1 MRIGILTING
11 HYNYGNRLQNFALQ
25 TLLQD
30 LVPNI
35 CIETVWHTQNNY
47 ALHRKLPI
55 FELKNIRRY
64 LFNRHGYRDEFN
76 SNLWM
81 HDYIREYN
89 IKKFSDRYLNIK
101 YDYCVKKDLNDRY
114 DYFIVGSDQVWNP
127 QWLNS
132 NDVFLEFASPN
143 KRIAYAASVG
153 VSEIPKGKEAFFKKG
168 FDGMAHISVREHA
181 GAEIINELTG
191 KQVPV
196 VLDPTLTL
204 TGEQWAEIIQRPAWY
219 KDEKYIMVFFLS
231 KLPDLVRTEIE
242 RIAKENDL
250 EIIDLMDKS
259 KIDYYTSSPEEF
271 LYLIKNA
278 SLVYTDS
285 FHCTVFSILYKTA
298 FVNCSRENMGMNMDS
313 RMDTLLGMFG
323 FENRKAEKSK
333 GYTIHNPLDMN
344 WKDVEKVLEPERLKA
359 RKYLLNALGLN
370 S

>member
-1 MRIGILTING
+1 MRIGILTLNG

-30 LVPNI
+30 LVPES
-35 CIETVWHTQNNY
+35 CIETVWYTHDNY
-47 ALHRKLPI
+47 GLHKKLPI
-55 FELKNIRRY
+55 YELKNLRRY

-81 HDYIREYN
+81 YDYIREYN

-114 DYFIVGSDQVWNP
+114 DYFVVGSDQVWNP
-127 QWLNS
+127 HWVNS
-132 NDVFLEFASPN
+132 DDVFLEFASSN
-143 KRIAYAASVG
+143 KRIAYAASIG

-181 GAEIINELTG
+181 GAEIIKELTG
-191 KQVPV
+191 KEVSV

-204 TGEQWAEIIQRPAWY
+204 TGEQWSEIIQRPAWY
-219 KDEKYIMVFFLS
+219 KDEEYIMVFFLS
-231 KLPDLVRTEIE
+231 KLPDLVRIEIE

-250 EIIDLMDKS
+250 KIIDLMDKS

-271 LYLIKNA
+271 LYLIKHA

-285 FHCTVFSILYKTA
+285 FHCTVFSILFKTA

-333 GYTIHNPLDMN
+333 GYAISNPLEMN
-344 WKDVEKVLEPERLKA
+344 WGDVEKVLEPERVKA
-359 RKYLLNALGLN
+359 RNYLLNALGLI